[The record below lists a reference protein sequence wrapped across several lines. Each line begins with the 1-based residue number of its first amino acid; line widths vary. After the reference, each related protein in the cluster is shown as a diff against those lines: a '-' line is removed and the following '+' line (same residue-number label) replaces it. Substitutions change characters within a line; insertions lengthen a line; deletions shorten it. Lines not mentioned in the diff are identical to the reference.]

1 MERMNAGFGQT
12 QRPLAARVVDSAR
25 TFVAA
30 RLRAIPGIRHVMDA
44 CSVVTSFGWLVIG
57 AAIAGFVGAILA
69 GWAEAFALFVACL
82 SLLIIAIILVAA
94 PSPYRVFLRL
104 AQERVVAGQ
113 TALGEIRVVNDT
125 ARRGGSEVIELPIG
139 TGVAEFVIPGVSS
152 HETWDEF
159 FSVLTRR
166 RGVIEIGP
174 ARTVRSDGLGLL
186 RRVRSWDNPVTLY
199 VHPRTVRV
207 PFDATGFQLDVEGV
221 STGKLS
227 SSDVSFHALRDYE
240 PGDDRRAVHWQST
253 ARLGKLIVRQYE
265 ETHRSHHLI
274 VLDTSRSSW
283 DRDSFEDGV
292 SVAASLAL
300 AGISASRTVSFA
312 AGKTWVP
319 ATNAGAMLDA
329 LSSLPMSGRDDI
341 TALARRAYAARPAA
355 SYVSIV
361 APPSV
366 SDAEAAHLAQ
376 VTPRDVTVQVL
387 RINPKRRP
395 RRRRLEGGVLYDC
408 PSLRDLAHLVGD
420 IR

>member
-44 CSVVTSFGWLVIG
+44 CSVITSFGWLVIG

-199 VHPRTVRV
+199 VHPRTVRI
-207 PFDATGFQLDVEGV
+207 PFEATGFQVDVEGV
-221 STGKLS
+221 VTAKLS

-341 TALARRAYAARPAA
+341 TALARRAYAARPSA

>member
-199 VHPRTVRV
+199 VHPRTVRI
-207 PFDATGFQLDVEGV
+207 PFEATGFQVDVEGV
-221 STGKLS
+221 VTAKLS

-329 LSSLPMSGRDDI
+329 LSSLPMSGRTDI
-341 TALARRAYAARPAA
+341 TALARRAYAARPTA

>member
-207 PFDATGFQLDVEGV
+207 PFDATGFQVDVEGV
-221 STGKLS
+221 VTAKLS

-274 VLDTSRSSW
+274 VLDTARSSW
-283 DRDSFEDGV
+283 DRDSFEDGI

-300 AGISASRTVSFA
+300 SGIAASRTVSFA
-312 AGKTWVP
+312 AGKRWVP
-319 ATNAGAMLDA
+319 TTTAVSMLDTLA
-329 LSSLPMSGRDDI
+329 SLSFSGRSDI
-341 TALARRAYAARPAA
+341 TARVRRAFASCPSA
-355 SYVSIV
+355 SYVSVI
-361 APPSV
+361 APSSV
-366 SDAEAAHLAQ
+366 SDEEAAHLAQ

-387 RINPKRRP
+387 RINPKQRA
-395 RRRRLEGGVLYDC
+395 RRRSLEGGVLFDC
-408 PSLRDLAHLVGD
+408 PSLQELAHLVGGL
-420 IR
+420 R

>member
-69 GWAEAFALFVACL
+69 GWAEAFALFVACM

-186 RRVRSWDNPVTLY
+186 RRVRAWDEPVILH

-341 TALARRAYAARPAA
+341 TALARRAYAARPSA

>member
-113 TALGEIRVVNDT
+113 TALGEIRVVNDA

-199 VHPRTVRV
+199 VHPRTVRI
-207 PFDATGFQLDVEGV
+207 PFEATGFQVDVEGV
-221 STGKLS
+221 VTAKLS

-329 LSSLPMSGRDDI
+329 LSSLPMSGRTDI
-341 TALARRAYAARPAA
+341 TALARRAYAARPTA